1 MASFMFHTDVG
12 LTTPLAGTFD
22 FAQSVDG
29 STGAQVA
36 ILYFGSTAAGKTLRA
51 ASNPGVDTL
60 VLAVVD
66 GSTGGSPATDVTL
79 SLEPTFAG
87 RTAGAGLS
95 LGVQINSGVS
105 AAVPIYVR
113 VQDSTG
119 TIGVNTDLSLVM
131 TLAEEA

>member
-12 LTTPLAGTFD
+12 LTTPLAGTLD

-36 ILYFGSTAAGKTLRA
+36 TLYFGSTAAGKTLRA

-87 RTAGAGLS
+87 RTAGASLS

>member
-1 MASFMFHTDVG
+1 MASFMFYTDVG
-12 LTTPLAGTFD
+12 LTTPLSGTLD

-36 ILYFGSTAAGKTLRA
+36 TLYFGSTAAGRTLRA
-51 ASNPGVDTL
+51 ASNPGVDAL

-66 GSTGGSPATDVTL
+66 GATGGSPAGDVKL

-87 RTAGAGLS
+87 RTGGASLG
-95 LGVQINSGVS
+95 LGVQINSGV
-105 AAVPIYVR
+105 ANAVPIYVR
-113 VQDSTG
+113 VQDSTS

-131 TLAEEA
+131 TLAEET